1 MAALDCSGWM
11 LIRITIWMFVTF
23 GEEVLSLGEYVTF
36 SEEVL
41 SLGSVSN
48 SILEKIED
56 I

>member
-1 MAALDCSGWM
+1 MWWIL
-11 LIRITIWMFVTF
+11 ITIWMFVIF